1 MLNVNSINFNKFAA
15 STKPKIQNNNKL
27 SIYYYNDTHGNSDQ
41 MAGIVESAKD
51 FKARNKDTA
60 HFVLSSGDNVSGA
73 DTKKNSFIFDLMQNI
88 MQVGVSAVGNH
99 ELDAGAHGFKEA
111 IKGKNIPFVVTN
123 AEFEDDSPMR
133 HLTTKSIIKEQNGVK
148 YGFIGAMP
156 IDFEKCTK
164 EKAQE
169 GIEVMDFDDTIEALQ
184 DEINKLRQQGV
195 NRIILLSH
203 TGNEVEKQLAK
214 NLDGVDIIMGGH
226 SHTVVEGLK
235 QGENLLTSKSNE
247 PVIVTQAGENGKYY
261 GLLDVEFDDNGVIK
275 KANNVLVQSPQS
287 EKSPV
292 IEYIKEQNLGK
303 SPLVGKISKTVVM
316 PKNRRVEPNAW
327 TNLVADSMRA
337 ELDCDIAL
345 INSANIRKMPKVGNL
360 TQRDISETAPMKNK
374 LLKTKVTQ
382 KQIVEAIRTA
392 AKESMT
398 SDGGEPGLLQV
409 SGLTY
414 KINDKGD
421 LLEMNFVDKNG
432 TKILIDINNP
442 SDSITYTAAYDDF
455 VAREDGEYPLMKPRF
470 EVQHFDFD
478 KDDTAIRYISK
489 LQNKDNLELIDDKR
503 LEILKT
509 SQPQLLSSSN
519 QKFLNLTVPKAS

>member
-1 MLNVNSINFNKFAA
+1 MLNMNSINFNNFAA
-15 STKPKIQNNNKL
+15 STKPKIPNKNKL

-51 FKARNKDTA
+51 FKAKNKDTA

-88 MQVGVSAVGNH
+88 MQVAASAVGNH
-99 ELDAGAHGFKEA
+99 ELDGGAHGFKDA

-123 AEFEDDSPMR
+123 AEFDDDNPMR
-133 HLTTKSIIKEQNGVK
+133 ELAKKSIIKEQNGVK

-164 EKAQE
+164 KTAQE
-169 GIEVMDFDDTIEALQ
+169 GVEVMDFDDTVEALQ
-184 DEINKLRQQGV
+184 DEINNLRQQGV

-203 TGNEVEKQLAK
+203 TGNEVEKELAK
-214 NLDGVDIIMGGH
+214 NLDGVDIVMGGH
-226 SHTVVEGLK
+226 SHTVIDGIQ
-235 QGENLLTSKSNE
+235 QGENLLSSKSNE
-247 PVIVTQAGENGKYY
+247 PVIITQAGENGKYY
-261 GLLDVEFDDNGVIK
+261 GLLDVEFDNNGVIK
-275 KANNVLVQSPQS
+275 KANNTLVQSPQS

-303 SPLVGKISKTVVM
+303 SPQVGKISKSVVM
-316 PKNRRVEPNAW
+316 SKNRRIEANAW
-327 TNLVADSMRA
+327 TNLMADSMRA
-337 ELDCDIAL
+337 ELDCDIAI

-360 TQRDISETAPMKNK
+360 TERDISETTPMKNK

-382 KQIVEAIRTA
+382 KQIVEAIKTA
-392 AKESMT
+392 AKQSMT
-398 SDGGEPGLLQV
+398 SSGGEPGLLQV

-421 LLEMNFVDKNG
+421 LLEMNFIDKNG
-432 TKILIDINNP
+432 NKNPIDINNP

-455 VAREDGEYPLMKPRF
+455 VARKDGEYPLMAPRF
-470 EVQHFDFD
+470 EVEHFDFD
-478 KDDTAIRYISK
+478 KDDTAIKYISK
-489 LQNKDNLELIDDKR
+489 LSNKDNLELIDDKR

-509 SQPQLLSSSN
+509 SQGQLLSSNN

>member
-1 MLNVNSINFNKFAA
+1 MLNVNSLNFNNFKTA
-15 STKPKIQNNNKL
+15 TRPKVPNKNKL
-27 SIYYYNDTHGNSDQ
+27 AILYNNDPHGNSDQ
-41 MAGIVESAKD
+41 MAGIVEAPK
-51 FKARNKDTA
+51 FFRQQNKDTA
-60 HFVLSSGDNVSGA
+60 NFVVSSGDFVSGA
-73 DTKKNSFIFDLMQNI
+73 NEQKNGYIFDLMQNI
-88 MQVGVSAVGNH
+88 MGIDVSTLGNH
-99 ELDAGAHGFKEA
+99 EFDGGSESLAKAL
-111 IKGKNIPFVVTN
+111 KGKNIPFVVTN
-123 AEFEDDSPMR
+123 AEFDDDNPIKE
-133 HLTTKSIIKEQNGVK
+133 LTQKSIIKEQNGVK

-164 EKAQE
+164 KVAQE
-169 GIEVMDFDDTIEALQ
+169 GVEVKDFDDTVEALQ
-184 DEINKLRQQGV
+184 EEINHLKSQGV

-203 TGNEVEKQLAK
+203 TGNDVEKKLAK
-214 NLDGVDIIMGGH
+214 SLDGVDIIAGGH
-226 SHTVVEGLK
+226 SHTVINGIQ
-235 QGENLLTSKSNE
+235 QGENLLSSKSNE
-247 PVIVTQAGENGKYY
+247 PVIITQAGENGKYY
-261 GLLDVEFDDNGVIK
+261 GLLEVEFDDNGIIK
-275 KANNVLVQSPQS
+275 KASNTLVKSPQS

-292 IEYIKEQNLGK
+292 LEYIKEQSLGK
-303 SPLVGKISKTVVM
+303 SPVVGKVKSTVIM
-316 PKNRRVEPNAW
+316 PENRRIEANAW
-327 TNLVADSMRA
+327 TNLMADSMRS

-382 KQIVEAIRTA
+382 KQLVEAIKAA
-392 AKESMT
+392 AKQSMT
-398 SDGGEPGLLQV
+398 SNGGEPGLLQV

-432 TKILIDINNP
+432 NKIPIDINNP

-489 LQNKDNLELIDDKR
+489 LQNKDDLELIDDKR